1 MEKVKEILLSAGKTA
16 LNSAVELG
24 RSVVQLAARLGGT
37 AASFV
42 GKKTCALAK
51 EHRQPLLLA
60 AAAVSG
66 VLAIGSLIL
75 WLTGRRD
82 AVRLPAADRKE
93 ESIYGKKGIQGG
105 VSAAAG
111 PDDPLHLHPQG
122 DLPA

>member
-1 MEKVKEILLSAGKTA
+1 MEKVKEILLTAGKTA

-75 WLTGRRD
+75 GLTGR
-82 AVRLPAADRKE
+82 
-93 ESIYGKKGIQGG
+93 KKYVCTFNNRAGG
-105 VSAAAG
+105 RGAS
-111 PDDPLHLHPQG
+111 PSC
-122 DLPA
+122 

>member
-1 MEKVKEILLSAGKTA
+1 MYSGEIAWIMEKVKEILLTAGKTA

-75 WLTGRRD
+75 WLTGQ
-82 AVRLPAADRKE
+82 
-93 ESIYGKKGIQGG
+93 KK
-105 VSAAAG
+105 
-111 PDDPLHLHPQG
+111 
-122 DLPA
+122 

>member
-1 MEKVKEILLSAGKTA
+1 MEKVKEILLTAGKTA

-60 AAAVSG
+60 VSG

-75 WLTGRRD
+75 WLTGR
-82 AVRLPAADRKE
+82 
-93 ESIYGKKGIQGG
+93 KK
-105 VSAAAG
+105 
-111 PDDPLHLHPQG
+111 
-122 DLPA
+122 

>member
-1 MEKVKEILLSAGKTA
+1 MLLNPPTGEQLSMPVTPEQWR
-16 LNSAVELG
+16 VELG

-75 WLTGRRD
+75 WLTGR
-82 AVRLPAADRKE
+82 
-93 ESIYGKKGIQGG
+93 KK
-105 VSAAAG
+105 
-111 PDDPLHLHPQG
+111 
-122 DLPA
+122 

>member
-1 MEKVKEILLSAGKTA
+1 MEKVKEILLTAGKTA

-60 AAAVSG
+60 AAVSG

-75 WLTGRRD
+75 WLTGQ
-82 AVRLPAADRKE
+82 
-93 ESIYGKKGIQGG
+93 KK
-105 VSAAAG
+105 
-111 PDDPLHLHPQG
+111 
-122 DLPA
+122 

>member
-1 MEKVKEILLSAGKTA
+1 MEKVKEILLTAGKTA
-16 LNSAVELG
+16 LNSA
-24 RSVVQLAARLGGT
+24 VQLAARLGGT

-75 WLTGRRD
+75 WLTGR
-82 AVRLPAADRKE
+82 
-93 ESIYGKKGIQGG
+93 KK
-105 VSAAAG
+105 
-111 PDDPLHLHPQG
+111 
-122 DLPA
+122 